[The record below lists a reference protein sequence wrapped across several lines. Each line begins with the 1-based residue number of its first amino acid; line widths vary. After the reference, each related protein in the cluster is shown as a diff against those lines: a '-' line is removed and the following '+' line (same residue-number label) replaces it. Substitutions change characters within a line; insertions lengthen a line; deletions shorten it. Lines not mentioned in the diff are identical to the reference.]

1 MIAKISVM
9 CYNTQ
14 CVRPWAPL
22 QHWDVA
28 KR

>member
-1 MIAKISVM
+1 MIAKMSMM
-9 CYNTQ
+9 CYNTP
-14 CVRPWAPL
+14 CVRIWAPL